1 MAFISPD
8 DGYLTVLNL
17 FETGTVDGQD
27 RLLAVMR
34 DIIDNAAYPG
44 WISSTLHGGVDRRGT
59 ANYIQWRSLA
69 DLEARYAGEK
79 FRHETVPLFN
89 ELATSIRLL
98 KSEVVFGQRHPGL
111 ADVEISDA
119 RDDYTVIIVMDVK
132 PEDQKALVDALAQ
145 PDEWVQDMPG
155 YRSHS
160 ILRGID
166 GTFVVNYAQW
176 DSKERYDAFHTMP
189 EEERPAAVQKL
200 RAIARSLLTARSANS
215 YRVVHTRSAPSQEA

>member
-17 FETGTVDGQD
+17 FGTETLEGQE
-27 RLLAVMR
+27 RLIEVMTG
-34 DIIDNAAYPG
+34 IINGADYPG
-44 WISSTLHGGVDRRGT
+44 WVSSTLHAGQDKPGT

-79 FRHETVPLFN
+79 FRHETIPLFN
-89 ELATSIRLL
+89 EISTSIRLL
-98 KSEVVFGQRHPGL
+98 KSEVVYGQRQPEL
-111 ADVEISDA
+111 AATEISTDSG
-119 RDDYTVIIVMDVK
+119 DYTVIIVMEVD
-132 PEDQKALVDALAQ
+132 PQDQPTLTEAMAL
-145 PDEWVQDMPG
+145 PDEWILTVPG

-176 DSKERYDAFHTMP
+176 ESKKLYDAFHELP
-189 EEERPAAVQKL
+189 EDERPADVRQA
-200 RAIARSLLTARSANS
+200 RARARSVLKSRDANT
-215 YRVVHTRSAPSQEA
+215 YRVVHTRSAKP

>member
-17 FETGTVDGQD
+17 FGTETIEGQE
-27 RLLAVMR
+27 RLIEVMTG
-34 DIIDNAAYPG
+34 IINGADYPG
-44 WISSTLHGGVDRRGT
+44 WVSSTLHAGHDKFGT
-59 ANYIQWRSLA
+59 ANYIQWRSIA

-89 ELATSIRLL
+89 EISTSIRLL
-98 KSEVVFGQRHPGL
+98 KSEVVYAQRQPEL
-111 ADVEISDA
+111 AGTEISTD
-119 RDDYTVIIVMDVK
+119 RDDYTVIIVMEVD
-132 PEDQKALVDALAQ
+132 PQDQPTLTEAMVL
-145 PDEWVQDMPG
+145 PDEWILTVPG

-176 DSKERYDAFHTMP
+176 ESKKLYDAFHELP
-189 EEERPAAVQKL
+189 EDERPADVCQA
-200 RAIARSLLTARSANS
+200 RARARSVLKSRDANT
-215 YRVVHTRSAPSQEA
+215 YRVVHTRSAKP